1 MISTSRNAGTA
12 CGVFRRFKRNKFEKA
27 KKKKIIIIKENST
40 LLKLNMEFIE
50 DF

>member
-1 MISTSRNAGTA
+1 MISTSRNARTA

-27 KKKKIIIIKENST
+27 KKIITIIKENST